1 MKGKKKRLGPK
12 RTWELVRE
20 NYQLYLMLLPTLAFY
35 LIFKYSPMYGLQ
47 IAFRNYK
54 PARGIW
60 GSAWVGLENFQR
72 FMSRDYFWQSF
83 ANSLT
88 INIASILLTFPLPIL
103 FALMLNEV
111 RNNKLKS
118 AMQTITYAP
127 HFISTVVVVAMIKLF
142 LSPTVGVINNLRVAM
157 GLDVVQF
164 MMKPECFIPIYI
176 ISDVWQ
182 GMGWSAIIYVA
193 ALSGVSPS
201 LHESAMLDGASRL
214 QRIWYINLPHILPT
228 VIVMLILRT
237 GSMLDVGF
245 EKVFLLS
252 NDAVLERSE
261 VISTYVYRLGIM
273 GGQFSLST
281 AVGLANNIVQFI
293 MLAIVNYVSRR
304 VSETSLW

>member
-1 MKGKKKRLGPK
+1 MKGNKRGFKK
-12 RTWELVRE
+12 TWSLVFE
-20 NYQLYLMLLPTLAFY
+20 NYQLYLMLLPAIIY
-35 LIFKYSPMYGLQ
+35 YVIFKYSPMYGLQ

-54 PARGIW
+54 PAKGIW
-60 GSAWVGLENFQR
+60 GSKWVGLESFER
-72 FMSRDYFWQSF
+72 FLTRDYFWQAFS
-83 ANSLT
+83 NSLT
-88 INIASILLTFPLPIL
+88 INISSILFTFMLPVI

-111 RNNKLKS
+111 RNSKIKTT
-118 AMQTITYAP
+118 MQTITYAP
-127 HFISTVVVVAMIKLF
+127 HFISTVVVVAMVKLF
-142 LSPTVGVINNLRVAM
+142 LSPTVGLINNLRAAM
-157 GLDVVQF
+157 GLEVVQF
-164 MMKPECFIPIYI
+164 MMKPEFFVPIYI

-182 GMGWSAIIYVA
+182 GLGWSAIIYIA
-193 ALSGVSPS
+193 SLAGVSPS

-261 VISTYVYRLGIM
+261 VISTYVYRLGI
-273 GGQFSLST
+273 GGAQFSLST
-281 AVGLANNIVQFI
+281 AVGLANSIVQFI
-293 MLAIVNYVSRR
+293 MLSAVNYISRR

>member
-1 MKGKKKRLGPK
+1 MKGNKRGFKK
-12 RTWELVRE
+12 TWSLVFE
-20 NYQLYLMLLPTLAFY
+20 NYQLYLMLLPAIVY
-35 LIFKYSPMYGLQ
+35 YAIFKYSPMYGLQ

-54 PARGIW
+54 PAKGIW
-60 GSAWVGLENFQR
+60 GSKWVGFDNFQR
-72 FMSRDYFWQSF
+72 FLTRDYFWQAFS
-83 ANSLT
+83 NSLT
-88 INIASILLTFPLPIL
+88 INIASILFTFMLPVI

-111 RNNKLKS
+111 RNSKVKT
-118 AMQTITYAP
+118 AMQTVTYAP
-127 HFISTVVVVAMIKLF
+127 HFISTVVVVAMVKLF
-142 LSPTVGVINNLRVAM
+142 LSPTVGIFNNIRKIM
-157 GLDVVQF
+157 GLEVVQY
-164 MMKPECFIPIYI
+164 MMKPELFIPIYI

-182 GMGWSAIIYVA
+182 GLGWSAIIYIA
-193 ALSGVSPS
+193 SLAGVSPS

-261 VISTYVYRLGIM
+261 VISTYVYRLGI
-273 GGQFSLST
+273 GGAQFSLST
-281 AVGLANNIVQFI
+281 AVGFANSIVQFI
-293 MLAIVNYVSRR
+293 LLSAVNYLSRR